1 MKQERIE
8 SLGGRME
15 TVSAEERQEY
25 LDARLRE
32 IVRYA
37 YSKAPAIRARFDKAG
52 INPSDV
58 SSIKDLEALPILR
71 KDELVDLYAANP
83 PLGGLVTVPIHRLKR
98 VYISPGPIYDPHHH
112 SKNYWERHVHV
123 VRALGFC
130 EDDVVVNTW
139 AYHLTPAGLLW
150 DEALRRAGVTVIPTG
165 VGNTELQVQVMCHL
179 KVTGFLG
186 TTGFF
191 MNILNRAEEIGYDIR
206 RDFNLRLVCIGG
218 EMGGGQLGR

>member
-1 MKQERIE
+1 M
-8 SLGGRME
+8 
-15 TVSAEERQEY
+15 
-25 LDARLRE
+25 
-32 IVRYA
+32 
-37 YSKAPAIRARFDKAG
+37 
-52 INPSDV
+52 
-58 SSIKDLEALPILR
+58 
-71 KDELVDLYAANP
+71 
-83 PLGGLVTVPIHRLKR
+83 
-98 VYISPGPIYDPHHH
+98 
-112 SKNYWERHVHV
+112 
-123 VRALGFC
+123 
-130 EDDVVVNTW
+130 VNTW